1 MRWGARHH
9 SERCDWLAAA
19 LLPGSCI
26 RPAGR
31 GMLCTGGE
39 LLGMPISGIPN
50 SSARLLL
57 GANSPGPAVLCGMS
71 GNPAKSCPAGS
82 HRDMIQHIHA
92 GCPTAMRSLDS

>member
-1 MRWGARHH
+1 MGCSSPFRKM
-9 SERCDWLAAA
+9 CWLAAA

-82 HRDMIQHIHA
+82 HRDMVQHIHA
-92 GCPTAMRSLDS
+92 GCPTATRSLDS